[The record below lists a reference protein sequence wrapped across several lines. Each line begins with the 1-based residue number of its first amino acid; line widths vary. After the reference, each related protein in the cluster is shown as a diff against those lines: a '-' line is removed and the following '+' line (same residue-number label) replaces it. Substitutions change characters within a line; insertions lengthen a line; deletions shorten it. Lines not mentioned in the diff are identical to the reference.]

1 MGGDSTLDT
10 AEYLR
15 RFFERLRDEGPKPA
29 LLLYINALQDSGE
42 LNAEAAEL
50 LCAGDREEI
59 ERLLEASRGARPFVF
74 WPPGG
79 W

>member
-1 MGGDSTLDT
+1 MAGDSTLDT

-29 LLLYINALQDSGE
+29 LLVYINALQDAGE
-42 LNAEAAEL
+42 LNPEAAEL
-50 LCAGDREEI
+50 LREGDREGI
-59 ERLLEASRGARPFVF
+59 ERQLEASRGARPFVF